1 MEKEVSSC
9 IISGYTLIHTKKV
22 VQYLTGTEKMLSS
35 LVSQMNASGYFTL
48 IKSLHQGIREKDGLG
63 IWNFVNFFD
72 YEVGSD
78 SKLEDFLAELHLIKS
93 ASVGLKLFASIS
105 EIVLSERLQ
114 RQVLCFWL

>member
-63 IWNFVNFFD
+63 IWNFFD

-93 ASVGLKLFASIS
+93 ASLGLKLFASIS